1 MLLVQNTSV
10 HGSCFNVQGSAHL
23 LIVWRAAVAA
33 TAGAAGL
40 SKPMEQ
46 TADEAVGS
54 HTSSLGQ
61 GRGLVCHCRLR
72 H

>member
-1 MLLVQNTSV
+1 MLPVQNTSV
-10 HGSCFNVQGSAHL
+10 HGSCFKVQGSAHL

-40 SKPMEQ
+40 SKPMAQ

-61 GRGLVCHCRLR
+61 GRGLVCHCRL
-72 H
+72 HH